1 MNLKDKNIGIIGLGV
16 SGYWAAKLAIYSGA
30 NVFISDSNL
39 NVNELHAKEL
49 RSMNI
54 DIELGVHSNKILNSD
69 LIIKSPGVPN
79 DIKIIR
85 DALDKNIQVMGEVE
99 FAYQLSKIKIIAV
112 TGTNGKTTV
121 VTALHG
127 VLDQDLNVLKG
138 GNIGTPFSQL
148 VLENKLFQSHNYDYI
163 ILEISSFQ
171 AQDIISFKPNIA
183 MILNL
188 SEDHL
193 DIHHTYD
200 NYKNAKL
207 NLFKNMDKQDFAIYN
222 CDDEDLNTSFENIS
236 KKTNV
241 LTFSYLQNQD
251 NKYQN
256 LNHIAV
262 AKVASLLDIDEK
274 LTSKFLKN
282 FKGLEHRFEI
292 FKQTNGITFINDSK
306 STNGLS
312 IKSALL
318 NCIDLKINSLVLILG
333 GKSKGIDYS
342 GYIYSSSIDIKIVAY
357 GEAANEIKNKL
368 PEYNVNVEIDFTSAV
383 HHAIK
388 LSEESKSDGV
398 LLSPG
403 CSSFDQ
409 FNNFEHRGNAFKD
422 IVEAYYS

>member
-207 NLFKNMDKQDFAIYN
+207 NLFKNMNKQDFAIYN